1 MHSEEPSSNFLCWI
15 FEEEEKKKTLLT
27 SPRVISFS

>member
-15 FEEEEKKKTLLT
+15 FEEEEKKKNPPHFTK
-27 SPRVISFS
+27 SNFF

>member
-15 FEEEEKKKTLLT
+15 FEEEEKKNPPHFTK
-27 SPRVISFS
+27 SNFF